1 MTREPRGQSRRTIL
15 DAIRRAGR
23 IARIDLAR
31 QTGISQATVT
41 TVTADLMRQGL
52 ICEVATPTEDR
63 DIRRGRPRVDL
74 ALRGAAHLVAG
85 IKVASRTLSIALMD
99 FAGEIVGE
107 HTERLPKSVMSAP
120 DLARA
125 LKQGLEHALQAAD
138 LTFSDI
144 SAVGL
149 GMAGVVDASRG
160 FVYWSP
166 SLTERNLPIGRIVS
180 AELGLPVFADNDA
193 NLVAVAEMYFG
204 PGAASRD
211 FIVVTIE
218 AGVGMGIVLDGK
230 LYRGS
235 RGCGAEFGH
244 TKVQLD
250 GAPCRC
256 GQNGCLEAY
265 VADYALLRQAEAA
278 GLCLSGSDVENPIAP
293 LLDAARD
300 GNAKALHI
308 VEQAGRIFAMG
319 LANLINIFDPQLI
332 ILAGERMQFDHL
344 YAEDVLAAARRSIV
358 QIDQPPPEIIAHKW
372 GDLMWAR
379 GAAAHAI
386 DRVADLS
393 LSEIAAKSAA

>member
-1 MTREPRGQSRRTIL
+1 M
-15 DAIRRAGR
+15 DAIRRADR
-23 IARIDLAR
+23 VARIDLAR
-31 QTGISQATVT
+31 STGISQATVT
-41 TVTADLMRQGL
+41 TITAELLHQGM
-52 ICEVATPTEDR
+52 ICEVAGTDDQR
-63 DIRRGRPRVDL
+63 DARRGRPRVDL

-85 IKVASRTLSIALMD
+85 VKVANRTLSIVLMD
-99 FAGEIVGE
+99 FAGKNLGE
-107 HTERLPKSVMSAP
+107 HTERLAVGRMAATE
-120 DLARA
+120 LAVI
-125 LKQGLEHALQAAD
+125 LKHALEHTLDASGLSFAD
-138 LTFSDI
+138 L

-166 SLTERNLPIGRIVS
+166 SLAERNQPISAIVS

-204 PGAASRD
+204 PGAAYRD

-230 LYRGS
+230 LYRGT

-244 TKVQLD
+244 TKVQLN
-250 GAPCRC
+250 GAECRC
-256 GQNGCLEAY
+256 GQRGCLEAY
-265 VADYALLRQAEAA
+265 VADYALMREAESA
-278 GLCLSGSDVENPIAP
+278 GLVFSQTDADDTVGP

-300 GNAKALHI
+300 GNATARRI
-308 VEQAGRIFAMG
+308 VDHAGRVFAMG

-344 YAEDVLAAARRSIV
+344 FAEDVLADARRSIV
-358 QIDQPPPEIIAHKW
+358 QIDQPPPEILSHKW

-379 GAAAHAI
+379 GAATYAI
-386 DRVADLS
+386 DKVADMS
-393 LSEIAAKSAA
+393 LREIAAQSAV